1 VIAVR
6 LVGPG
11 GVVRES
17 LFRAGPVVIGRDEE
31 CDFPILDP
39 SVSRRHVRILADGE
53 GAVFVED
60 LGSRNGLF
68 AGTQRVERAALA
80 TGSATRLRL
89 GAVEVE
95 IALGSADDTLEMA
108 APRPAESAAATAG
121 RVGLFW
127 LLGVAAGLALL
138 LIEPGF
144 WSPWQ
149 MDRASNL
156 ASAAL
161 GLGVGLPVAA
171 FVLVGL
177 LRVAGRRLGIG
188 EALRALALVSLGFV
202 LLSLLE
208 SATYY
213 VLSVRAHSVLSTILT
228 GLGLVATISYLA
240 SLARPGPKRRFVA
253 MWATAVALLLIAFGA
268 AGSIASRQAGAARVD
283 PDVRVPI
290 AGQVGPSTELGPF
303 LEGVLDDFETAQQ
316 AAENERRQLE
326 ASGP

>member
-1 VIAVR
+1 MIAVR
-6 LVGPG
+6 LLGPG

-17 LFRAGPVVIGRDEE
+17 LFRAGPIVLGRDEE

-68 AGTQRVERAALA
+68 TGTQRVERAALA
-80 TGSATRLRL
+80 AGSTTRLRL
-89 GAVEVE
+89 GAADVE
-95 IALGSADDTLEMA
+95 IALGSAEDTLEMA
-108 APRPAESAAATAG
+108 GPLPAESGLAAAG
-121 RVGLFW
+121 RVALFW
-127 LLGVAAGLALL
+127 LLGVAAGLGLL

-149 MDRASNL
+149 RDRASNL
-156 ASAAL
+156 ASATL
-161 GLGVGLPVAA
+161 GLAVGLPIGA
-171 FVLVGL
+171 FILVGL

-202 LLSLLE
+202 VLSLIE
-208 SATYY
+208 SVTYY
-213 VLSVRAHSVLSTILT
+213 LLSVRAHSLLSTLLT
-228 GLGLVATISYLA
+228 GTALVATISFLA
-240 SLARPGPKRRFVA
+240 SLARPGPKARFA
-253 MWATAVALLLIAFGA
+253 AIWAGAVAVLLMAFGA
-268 AGSIASRQAGAARVD
+268 AGSIAARQAGAARVD

-290 AGQVGPSTELGPF
+290 AGQAGPSTELAPF
-303 LEGVLDDFETAQQ
+303 LESMLDDFETAQQ